1 MFIGFS
7 ALNSL
12 SLVERMSYLW
22 IQGMYL
28 SHERFIYCFERE
40 RKEGECLSCTD
51 HCLTLIQNN
60 QYATEAHFGYPG
72 PQHCENKVPGR
83 IKLPVLAVA

>member
-1 MFIGFS
+1 MHGNTFHKRDFLLLGRQK
-7 ALNSL
+7 SL
-12 SLVERMSYLW
+12 TVVLVVVSD
-22 IQGMYL
+22 
-28 SHERFIYCFERE
+28 S
-40 RKEGECLSCTD
+40 SV
-51 HCLTLIQNN
+51 TLIQHN